1 MLKFLDDFLHK
12 FYPVIIKLS
21 STVSLTNQ
29 DKMTHSSDGV
39 DTASRRS
46 PVITRDE
53 AELLDRLGRATEVRS
68 LIHNTS
74 TNNTV
79 KRSSVN
85 DSNNNNLMVKAR
97 FTNYRQSR
105 QETLRNIVNLRY

>member
-1 MLKFLDDFLHK
+1 
-12 FYPVIIKLS
+12 
-21 STVSLTNQ
+21 
-29 DKMTHSSDGV
+29 MTQSSDVV
-39 DTASRRS
+39 DPASRRS

-53 AELLDRLGRATEVRS
+53 AELLDRLGRPAEVRS
-68 LIHNTS
+68 MLHNNSS
-74 TNNTV
+74 TNTTV

-105 QETLRNIVNLRY
+105 QDTLRNIVNLR